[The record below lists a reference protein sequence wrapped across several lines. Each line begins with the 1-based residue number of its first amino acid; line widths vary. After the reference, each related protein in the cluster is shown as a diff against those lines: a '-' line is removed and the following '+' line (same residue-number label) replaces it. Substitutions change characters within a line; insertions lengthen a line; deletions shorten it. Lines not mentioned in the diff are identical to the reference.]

1 MRSKIIPM
9 INSGRIANA
18 VRLSCY
24 WKYGENPTTTP
35 AQLEIYGIDR
45 TGEHLIH
52 TIPLNYIAN
61 EFTGNMFQQFIGE
74 DYPFV
79 YAKFNDNLKI
89 CTVESIT
96 LHSYITPLHD
106 DSNAITEL
114 S

>member
-24 WKYGENPTTTP
+24 WKYGEDPSSTP
-35 AQLEIYGIDR
+35 AVLEIYGVDK
-45 TGEHLIH
+45 TGEHLID
-52 TIPLNYIAN
+52 TLTLNYIPN
-61 EFTGNMFQQFIGE
+61 DYTGTMFERFVGY

-79 YAKFNDNLKI
+79 YAKFNDNQKI
-89 CTVESIT
+89 CTVYDIV
-96 LHSYITPLHD
+96 LHSYITPLGE

-114 S
+114 D